1 MLTKV
6 ILENYI
12 PLLSSGITKVELN
25 TKHMINLLIAP
36 NGVGKSSV
44 LRELNPWA
52 AENGN
57 YKAGR
62 KYTEWHM
69 NGKVYKLT
77 SRTGVGNGHS
87 FKIDNGPELNTGGT
101 STAFNELVR
110 NHFGTIDAGLIRVLN
125 GIKMIDR
132 FSTMSPNRR
141 KEIILQIYPN
151 DTNYAMGV
159 YNKLRQERND
169 IKGAIKNQIA
179 RHTAES
185 NKLSVINGC
194 GVEELERRVKE
205 VDSELTKALLL
216 RGRLE
221 SSKLD
226 PELNTKLAR
235 FKLLV
240 TKLTVNK
247 LSGVQMSKDEY
258 SNALETAENLLYSH
272 QDKANVLKGAIAE
285 HSGFLDGL
293 DDLLQDP
300 TAFTEQAKAISED
313 LVRTEANIARHNEL
327 LNNQPVFSEPDS
339 PMEGLENV
347 ANSFRDLLSK
357 VILVSDENLTSLA
370 YKQYGNESDQLA
382 NELRH
387 VKSNLSQA
395 EHKLKH
401 YQNAE
406 TVECPDCTS
415 NFKIGFT
422 AKDISNTQKL
432 IINIRENI
440 KRIEDRIKELTN
452 LIENDAEWFG
462 SMNQLLGFIRE
473 NGNVRVLHA
482 LIREYDIG
490 KVPSNKLCNLLDVY
504 LERHKLISYKETLLV
519 EKALADNRV
528 ELVNKDNLL
537 EVANHVKDLEKQLNR
552 ENGFI
557 NFYRRKVTLFTS
569 ELASINDYQKEV
581 AELSILR
588 QELFIAM
595 DNKVNVE
602 LRDLVDDQVTE
613 LSATKNEHMTSIIN
627 AKSLT
632 AVVESITVDIE
643 RMKRRLSTIT
653 VLMDGLCPNKGLIG
667 KMMLDFINTLCGN
680 INNVIRQVWNTTLY
694 VKPCS
699 NDNGDLN
706 YKFPV
711 VTGEADPTPDISDCS
726 AGEADMIDWA
736 FRFVMA
742 SYVGWPAPLVMDEV
756 GVSFDEIKRG
766 RFFNFIQEYTQSKG
780 ARQLFMVSHYF
791 GQYGILKDP
800 NVIAFKYDG
809 LTLPGTPN
817 KSTLVI

>member
-1 MLTKV
+1 MLEKV
-6 ILENYI
+6 ILENYV

-57 YKAGR
+57 YKTGR
-62 KYTEWHM
+62 KYTQWRI
-69 NGKVYKLT
+69 NGKVYKLD
-77 SRTGVGNGHS
+77 SRTSVGNGHS

-125 GIKMIDR
+125 GIKMVDR
-132 FSTMSPNRR
+132 FSTMGANRR

-151 DTNYAMGV
+151 DTSYAMGV

-179 RHTAES
+179 RHTAEN
-185 NKLSVINGC
+185 NKLSVINSC

-205 VDSELTKALLL
+205 VDSELTKSLLL

-221 SSKLD
+221 SAKLD
-226 PELNTKLAR
+226 PELSTKMAR

-240 TKLTVNK
+240 AKLAVNK
-247 LSGVQMSKDEY
+247 LSGVMMSKNEY
-258 SNALETAENLLYSH
+258 VEALETAEALLSNH

-300 TAFTEQAKAISED
+300 TAFTEQAKAIGED
-313 LVRTEANIARHNEL
+313 LRRTEVSIASYSEL
-327 LNNQPVFSEPDS
+327 LENQAVFSDPDVS
-339 PMEGLENV
+339 KDGLENV
-347 ANSFRDLLSK
+347 IQPFRDLLSK
-357 VILVSDENLTSLA
+357 VILVSNENLTSLA
-370 YKQYGNESDQLA
+370 YKQYSVESDQLA
-382 NELRH
+382 NELRA

-415 NFKIGFT
+415 KFKIGFT
-422 AKDISNTQKL
+422 AKDISKTEEL
-432 IINIRENI
+432 ILNIRG
-440 KRIEDRIKELTN
+440 RIGQIEERIKTLGV
-452 LIENDAEWFG
+452 LIENDSEWF
-462 SMNQLLGFIRE
+462 STMNQLLGFIRE
-473 NGNVRVLHA
+473 NSSVRVLHT

-504 LERHKLISYKETLLV
+504 LERHKFISYKETLLV

-537 EVANHVKDLEKQLNR
+537 EVANHVKDLERQLSR

-557 NFYRRKVTLFTS
+557 GFYRRKVTMFTN
-569 ELASINDYQKEV
+569 ELTSIDDYQKEV
-581 AELSILR
+581 MELSLLR
-588 QELFIAM
+588 NELFTAM

-632 AVVESITVDIE
+632 AVVESITADIE
-643 RMKRRLSTIT
+643 RMKRRLATIS

-680 INNVIRQVWNTTLY
+680 VNNVIRQVWNTTLY

-711 VTGEADPTPDISDCS
+711 VTGDGEPTPDISDCS

-742 SYVGWPAPLVMDEV
+742 TYIGWPAPLVMDEV

-800 NVIAFKYDG
+800 NVIAFKYEG

-817 KSTLVI
+817 QSSLVI